1 MEILQENGRG
11 GFMYIISPKNHTE
24 ANKVWKE
31 KLGGRPNGARVL
43 GEAQAKYLSKEFAKY
58 YDLLVT
64 YSVNLPFEIPE
75 GTKRIAVMWHQNYP
89 WTEGFK
95 QWQRV
100 NIKLK
105 DYQVDYFANE
115 HKIVD
120 LINEVKNNA
129 FFLPRFVDTDTL
141 PKPMEKTIDT
151 LWYGNRWNSF
161 SEEFDIYKRKAYKPL
176 WVSQGKFGDGDKIIK
191 DNLTHE
197 ESLDILRRARV
208 VWAIG
213 VSQLEAQAF
222 GAKVV
227 PYRGQVLPLYTEKTA
242 PVYLRRLLDKI
253 WAERNPR
260 LGK

>member
-11 GFMYIISPKNHTE
+11 GFMAIISPKNHTE

-31 KLGGRPNGARVL
+31 MLGSRPNGARTL

-64 YSVNLPFEIPE
+64 YCVNYPFEIPE

-105 DYQVDYFANE
+105 DYQVDYFVNE
-115 HKIVD
+115 HKMVN
-120 LINEVKNNA
+120 LIKDVNGNA
-129 FFLPRFVDTDTL
+129 FFLPRFIDTETL
-141 PKPMEKTIDT
+141 PKPLEKTIDV
-151 LWYGNRWNSF
+151 LWYGNRWN
-161 SEEFDIYKRKAYKPL
+161 EFQAEFNMFMSRASTPF
-176 WVSQGKFGDGDKIIK
+176 WVSQGKFGKGDKVIK

-197 ESLDILRRARV
+197 ESLDILRRARI

-213 VSQLEAQAF
+213 ISQLEAQAL
-222 GAKVV
+222 GAEVV
-227 PYRGQVLPLYTEKTA
+227 SYRGPALPLYTEKTA

-253 WAERNPR
+253 WSERDPSLR
-260 LGK
+260 K